1 MVDDNQ
7 DGYTKIY
14 NFDPDCDELVFDLT
28 LARQLHSNMNL
39 LEFIRK
45 RILSNKAKLFDQN
58 VKTLTAY
65 LLKSAAVAEGGISS
79 SIFSAE
85 AHWDVKKHDKGLLR
99 YYSEHGYKKFVDS
112 FNQGLEKAKAQ
123 TSLQQPEEISQEQ
136 AMARIN
142 KVCVFFR
149 DVATLSKD
157 SNRALKTQATKESIT
172 AAK

>member
-1 MVDDNQ
+1 MIENKDSISNDDETELIESISPIDQATRMVDDNQ

-14 NFDPDCDELVFDLT
+14 NFDPDCDGLVFDLT

-65 LLKSAAVAEGGISS
+65 LLKQSS
-79 SIFSAE
+79 TTTTTETNTNNIFSAE

-99 YYSEHGYKKFVDS
+99 YYSENGYKQFVS
-112 FNQGLEKAKAQ
+112 CFN
-123 TSLQQPEEISQEQ
+123 
-136 AMARIN
+136 
-142 KVCVFFR
+142 
-149 DVATLSKD
+149 
-157 SNRALKTQATKESIT
+157 
-172 AAK
+172 